1 MIERRITNENPR
13 NKNIDTNSYIMI
25 KSQHFISSE
34 KDEENKHFMGSR
46 NCIKEESYNINDS
59 IDNNGDISHN
69 IIHSHL
75 NDENKSHQP
84 TESIPTEEL
93 FLKQKE
99 KIKIYK
105 EKNKKNQGEIKLNLK
120 NDNLFSNKSLDLL
133 KTKNN
138 NKVIINNVGNL
149 GNGNDNLK
157 PKRIFNGT
165 FKTLTL
171 DNFQFFENTYFQIK
185 VKSSGKEDSIPLL
198 KNVKWKSLNK
208 PLNNKEF
215 KRMALRTINE
225 INYGTNMAQINV
237 NFTLE
242 GDSQF
247 WICTRCFVNKD
258 VNESISFDISSI
270 NNEPDIVF
278 NKYSSLIKI
287 IKERYSNKCFITFG
301 TFCENPKNP
310 NHISYKTF
318 LKRQIINFN
327 DNYNLQ
333 YFENDICEFNLSIV
347 DNGNEN
353 IDAKIA
359 MNSDSKFN
367 YITGNFYLPTNKRS
381 KILFCG
387 EGQSAIV
394 KSLMINNLDKNED
407 QINQFETIFSFDQK
421 SCSCCNIF

>member
-1 MIERRITNENPR
+1 MQI
-13 NKNIDTNSYIMI
+13 NKNILKCPICFQEIEKCRNIAIHFNEFNEFNCENCHNFHFLFILCEYCHKMI
-25 KSQHFISSE
+25 YYK
-34 KDEENKHFMGSR
+34 K
-46 NCIKEESYNINDS
+46 NDS

-120 NDNLFSNKSLDLL
+120 NDNLFSNKSMDLL

-198 KNVKWKSLNK
+198 KNV
-208 PLNNKEF
+208 F
-215 KRMALRTINE
+215 C
-225 INYGTNMAQINV
+225 INV
-237 NFTLE
+237 LPPHRNIK
-242 GDSQF
+242 SQ
-247 WICTRCFVNKD
+247 
-258 VNESISFDISSI
+258 SF
-270 NNEPDIVF
+270 
-278 NKYSSLIKI
+278 
-287 IKERYSNKCFITFG
+287 
-301 TFCENPKNP
+301 
-310 NHISYKTF
+310 
-318 LKRQIINFN
+318 
-327 DNYNLQ
+327 
-333 YFENDICEFNLSIV
+333 
-347 DNGNEN
+347 
-353 IDAKIA
+353 
-359 MNSDSKFN
+359 
-367 YITGNFYLPTNKRS
+367 
-381 KILFCG
+381 KIL
-387 EGQSAIV
+387 V
-394 KSLMINNLDKNED
+394 
-407 QINQFETIFSFDQK
+407 IFSFPRPSNTRYSSNINPLNFNASISICKNK
-421 SCSCCNIF
+421 SFFS